1 MCRDAHI
8 NFEPVSSQ
16 PEEQDVQGE
25 RETFSI
31 TRAKAD
37 GEPCAWRAE
46 VRSTQ
51 AAQECAKR
59 SFKCIYAATLP
70 DLTARNCEWRQAQ
83 AP

>member
-8 NFEPVSSQ
+8 NFEPVPSQ
-16 PEEQDVQGE
+16 PEEQEAQGE
-25 RETFSI
+25 RETIAI

-59 SFKCIYAATLP
+59 GFKCIYAATLP
-70 DLTARNCEWRQAQ
+70 ALTTNL
-83 AP
+83 